1 MDWNTIYPGPEPP
14 TEAELAAYVE
24 TPLWTELVHYLSQAY
39 HTDPVCTYSTCS
51 MGRGWNVKYRA
62 GGAAL
67 CTLYPGAGAFVCLIV
82 AGCRLG
88 KRRRAALANA
98 LPWHTAAVEG
108 DKTHVQRRAL
118 AFPGGGVLRSAG
130 GCESPVGAQAQT
142 EPDAVRRLVWGK
154 AAPSSTT

>member
-82 AGCRLG
+82 AGCRL
-88 KRRRAALANA
+88 AS
-98 LPWHTAAVEG
+98 AVE
-108 DKTHVQRRAL
+108 QRLPTLSPGTQRLWKETRPMSNGVRWLAL
-118 AFPGGGVLRSAG
+118 EVGSSEVL
-130 GCESPVGAQAQT
+130 EDV
-142 EPDAVRRLVWGK
+142 K
-154 AAPSSTT
+154 ALLALKRKPNRTR